1 MDLRDLLLR
10 PGADPVAAHRALA
23 DALRRG
29 VPVDA
34 AAGPSGFTDSRR
46 LGHGDNYDFGVK
58 AKLGMPLYQ
67 AAAALRDGGISAPLV
82 DGGATHILVMIH
94 RTPIRQQAFDAARDQ
109 VFQDYQRDARA
120 RVERRNLDFLRSRAD
135 IRLSQ
140 ANDQ

>member
-1 MDLRDLLLR
+1 
-10 PGADPVAAHRALA
+10 
-23 DALRRG
+23 
-29 VPVDA
+29 
-34 AAGPSGFTDSRR
+34 

-82 DGGATHILVMIH
+82 NGGATHILVMIH